1 MTEKEQEKKIEEFF
15 SAMEKAESS
24 ENKEEIEKRLKSVSF
39 NWYKNLKGVKFSDWT
54 NELIKYTF
62 PIYEIKIPNRFF
74 KNAFVNEWNGDM
86 KKADK
91 HIKKLIK
98 VITKELLPLKYLSQI
113 FNKDIG
119 YFVKL
124 ESRSPKDSP
133 FAYDYKLRRTNPI
146 RNAEEIVAALMS
158 SMRTFEDVIMLLRI
172 KKQIILHI
180 RPFYLIP
187 KRCEWRVFVKN
198 KKIVGIS
205 QQFYDEFFDYDREY
219 ISTAEGRIRDFID
232 NIVKY
237 NVHAKSFV
245 ADIILY
251 NTREPI
257 KLVSGINSFCQI
269 IETNPY
275 GLSDPCLFKDYKE
288 LETTQDNFRYRIE

>member
-1 MTEKEQEKKIEEFF
+1 MTEKEQEDKIEEFF
-15 SAMEKAESS
+15 RAMEKAESS

-54 NELIKYTF
+54 NELMKYTF

-98 VITKELLPLKYLSQI
+98 VIAKELLPLKYLSQI

-133 FAYDYKLRRTNPI
+133 FAYDYKLRRTNPL

-219 ISTAEGRIRDFID
+219 ISTAESRIRDFID

-288 LETTQDNFRYRIE
+288 LETTKDNFRYRIE

>member
-1 MTEKEQEKKIEEFF
+1 MTEKEQEDKIEEFF
-15 SAMEKAESS
+15 RAMEKAESS
-24 ENKEEIEKRLKSVSF
+24 ENKEEIEKKLKSVSF

-54 NELIKYTF
+54 NELMKYTF

-98 VITKELLPLKYLSQI
+98 VIAKELLPLKYLSQI

-133 FAYDYKLRRTNPI
+133 FAYDYKLRRTNPL

-219 ISTAEGRIRDFID
+219 ISTAESRIRDFID

-288 LETTQDNFRYRIE
+288 LETTKDNFRYRIE